1 MLKLA
6 TLVRRV
12 GLVVGGVWFWWW
24 WGVVCGVVYVGMHV
38 VVYVMY
44 VCIWDMFRT
53 VSDLE
58 LDIDYVGGVV
68 VV

>member
-1 MLKLA
+1 VV
-6 TLVRRV
+6 LV
-12 GLVVGGVWFWWW
+12 VVGGCVWCC
-24 WGVVCGVVYVGMHV
+24 VCGYAYCCVRYVCM
-38 VVYVMY
+38 
-44 VCIWDMFRT
+44 CIWDMFRT

>member
-44 VCIWDMFRT
+44 VCVYGTCFGLFQTWN
-53 VSDLE
+53 
-58 LDIDYVGGVV
+58 
-68 VV
+68 

>member
-1 MLKLA
+1 VV
-6 TLVRRV
+6 LV
-12 GLVVGGVWFWWW
+12 VVGGCVWCC
-24 WGVVCGVVYVGMHV
+24 VCGYACCCVRYVCM
-38 VVYVMY
+38 
-44 VCIWDMFRT
+44 CIWDMFRT